1 MQNYDINLKLDQHD
15 NIDTDY
21 YIGQAHALRGE
32 ALAELGASISAWF
45 KNRKATMFAKQSFK
59 STRTFGTV

>member
-1 MQNYDINLKLDQHD
+1 MQNYDLKIKLDQHD
-15 NIDTDY
+15 NIDTNY
-21 YIGQAHALRGE
+21 YIDQAHALRAE
-32 ALAELGASISAWF
+32 ALAELGTSISAWF

>member
-45 KNRKATMFAKQSFK
+45 KNRKATMLAKQSFK